1 MRHVNDPL
9 AIARE
14 IGLAGRYARK
24 VDGELSR
31 FTIHADQIETELLSD
46 DEQILSI
53 RTRRGIT
60 EHKRAHRQLA
70 GLSTCFAKPRGAVAQ
85 RPDVLGVV
93 ACGFEQKVLSI
104 GSPGSSKFLGGL
116 VPSRQDRA

>member
-1 MRHVNDPL
+1 MRHVNDPV

-14 IGLAGRYARK
+14 IGPAGRYAWK
-24 VDGELSR
+24 VDGKLSR
-31 FTIHADQIETELLSD
+31 FAIHPDQIETELLSD
-46 DEQILSI
+46 DEQILSF

-60 EHKRAHRQLA
+60 EHKRADRQLG
-70 GLSTCFAKPRGAVAQ
+70 GLSTCFAKPGGAVAQ

-93 ACGFEQKVLSI
+93 ACGFEQKILSI

-116 VPSRQDRA
+116 VPSRQERV